1 MNLDFTDE
9 LNELS
14 DFSKLNVI
22 IIDDN
27 PLIHN
32 TLKRSFVELG
42 IHNIKCAQ
50 NSAYALRLCEEI
62 HFHIVICA
70 FNVTSDKDG
79 FHLLEELKFK
89 GFVSKCTI
97 LIFLSSETSETLVN
111 CIVELQPDDFWVKP
125 LKPLAVQERLKY
137 ILQVKKKLYNIYF
150 AIDTQEYSTAIYY
163 ADRHLKDPK
172 LKKYHLN
179 ILRMRGESLI
189 DLVEFEDA
197 EIFYR
202 SLLQKIKISWVYLG
216 FVKSLLKQHKIS
228 EIEDLL
234 ETLINQPDTR
244 FATYDLLAQYHIE
257 NEEYDLAYDEIKK
270 ATELAPRN
278 IERNKKSWDL
288 ARLTHDHEG
297 QFIATKNMAKYAKNS
312 IHDNP
317 ELQLNVIRAGVDY
330 AATVSGEKSLNIIKQ
345 TDTYMQNL
353 EHDYDDISIYKE
365 AIIVIKARV
374 HALKDEK
381 SMAHRL
387 IDNNISLKPSLSIED
402 NLDKVK
408 IFHELGQREESVIL
422 LNSIKNQ
429 VMGDCFASQVVNK
442 YVEQE
447 SEERTEIHF
456 TPKQLNIMAV
466 EFYKKNKM
474 RPALNSLCQALKLAP
489 YNQSIAISLLK
500 VLLTIKR
507 EGQLMAD
514 NFETADSVIEMIEK
528 QKLDESE
535 DNIFKV
541 LKDSWLDGIEDLR
554 PKPVEVVD
562 EAETNDSL

>member
-1 MNLDFTDE
+1 MDE

-14 DFSKLNVI
+14 DFSKLNVL

-32 TLKRSFVELG
+32 TLKRSFVVLG

-70 FNVTSDKDG
+70 FNVNSDKDG

-89 GFVSKCTI
+89 GFVSKRTV

-125 LKPLAVQERLKY
+125 LQPIAVQERLQY

-189 DLVEFEDA
+189 DLMEFEDA
-197 EIFYR
+197 EKFYR
-202 SLLQKIKISWVYLG
+202 SLLTKIKISWVYLG

-244 FATYDLLAQYHIE
+244 FATYDLMAQYHIE

-297 QFIATKNMAKYAKNS
+297 QFVATKNMAKYAKNS

-317 ELQLNVIRAGVDY
+317 ELQLNVIRAGIDY
-330 AATVSGEKSLNIIKQ
+330 ASTITDEKSTSILAL
-345 TDTYMQNL
+345 TDTFMHNL
-353 EHDYDDISIYKE
+353 EHDYEDISMYKE
-365 AIIVIKARV
+365 AIIVVKARV
-374 HALKDEK
+374 HALKNEK
-381 SMAHRL
+381 SLAQRL
-387 IDNNISLKPSLSIED
+387 IDNNINLKPSLSIED

-429 VMGDCFASQVVNK
+429 INGDCFASQVVNK

-447 SEERTEIHF
+447 SEEKIEIHF

-474 RPALNSLCQALKLAP
+474 RPALNSLNQALKLAP
-489 YNQSIAISLLK
+489 HNQSIAMSLLK

-507 EGQLMAD
+507 NGQLMAD
-514 NFETADSVIEMIEK
+514 NFETGDSVISMME
-528 QKLDESE
+528 KLDLEESE
-535 DNIFKV
+535 LNIFKV
-541 LKDSWLDGIEDLR
+541 LKESWKEGLDEIR
-554 PKPVEVVD
+554 PKPVLNKE
-562 EAETNDSL
+562 EETVCDNNKTVT

>member
-1 MNLDFTDE
+1 MNLDYTDE

-14 DFSKLNVI
+14 DFSKLHVL

-89 GFVSKCTI
+89 GFVSKCTV

-125 LKPLAVQERLKY
+125 LQPLAVQERLKY

-150 AIDTQEYSTAIYY
+150 AIDTHEYSTAIYY
-163 ADRHLKDPK
+163 ADRHLKDPN

-189 DLVEFEDA
+189 DLMEFEDA
-197 EIFYR
+197 EMFYR
-202 SLLQKIKISWVYLG
+202 SLLNKIKISWIYLG

-234 ETLINQPDTR
+234 ETLISQPDTR

-288 ARLTHDHEG
+288 ARLTHDYEG
-297 QFIATKNMAKYAKNS
+297 QFNATKNMAKYAKNS

-330 AATVSGEKSLNIIKQ
+330 ASTVTDEKTFSILNQ
-345 TDTYMQNL
+345 TDTFMYTL
-353 EHDYDDISIYKE
+353 EHDYDDITMYKE
-365 AIIVIKARV
+365 AIIVIKARL

-381 SMAHRL
+381 SMAQRL
-387 IDNNISLKPSLSIED
+387 IDNNISLKPSPSIEE

-456 TPKQLNIMAV
+456 TPKQLNTMAV

-474 RPALNSLCQALKLAP
+474 RPALNSLSQALKIAP
-489 YNQSIAISLLK
+489 HNHSIAISLLK
-500 VLLTIKR
+500 VLLTMKR
-507 EGQLMAD
+507 DGQLMAD
-514 NFETADSVIEMIEK
+514 NFEIADSVIIMMEK
-528 QKLDESE
+528 QKLEVNE
-535 DNIFKV
+535 EKMFKV
-541 LKDSWLDGIEDLR
+541 LKDKWQDGIDEIR
-554 PKPVEVVD
+554 PKPFEAVD
-562 EAETNDSL
+562 KVKINDGL

>member
-1 MNLDFTDE
+1 LNLDYTDE

-14 DFSKLNVI
+14 DFSKLHVL

-32 TLKRSFVELG
+32 TLKRSFVVLG

-50 NSAYALRLCEEI
+50 NSAYALRLCEEH

-70 FNVTSDKDG
+70 FNVSSDKDG

-89 GFVSKCTI
+89 GFVSKRTV

-125 LKPLAVQERLKY
+125 LQPTAVQERLTY
-137 ILQVKKKLYNIYF
+137 IMTVKKKLYNIYY

-163 ADRHLKDPK
+163 ADRHLKNPK

-189 DLVEFEDA
+189 DLMEFEDA
-197 EIFYR
+197 ERFYR
-202 SLLQKIKISWVYLG
+202 NLLTKIKISWVYLG
-216 FVKSLLKQHKIS
+216 FVKSLLKQGKIA

-234 ETLINQPDTR
+234 ETLMNQPDTR
-244 FATYDLLAQYHIE
+244 FATYDLMAQYHIE
-257 NEEYDLAYDEIKK
+257 KEKYDLAYDEIKK

-297 QFIATKNMAKYAKNS
+297 QFHATKNMAKYAKNS

-330 AATVSGEKSLNIIKQ
+330 AITLTDDTSKKILEQ
-345 TDTYMQNL
+345 TEIFMHSL
-353 EHDYDDISIYKE
+353 EHDYDDISQYKE
-365 AIIVIKARV
+365 AIIIIKARI
-374 HALKDEK
+374 HNLNNEK
-381 SMAHRL
+381 SLAKRL
-387 IDNNISLKPSLSIED
+387 IDCNISLKPSLSIED

-408 IFHELGQREESVIL
+408 VFHELGKREESVIL

-429 VMGDCFASQVVNK
+429 IMGDCFASQVVNK

-447 SEERTEIHF
+447 SEEKVEIHF

-474 RPALNSLCQALKLAP
+474 RPALNSLTQAHKLAP
-489 YNQSIAISLLK
+489 KSKDIAMSLLK

-507 EGQLMAD
+507 DCQLMED
-514 NFETADSVIEMIEK
+514 NFDTAENVISMLDSANLDANETGM
-528 QKLDESE
+528 
-535 DNIFKV
+535 FKV
-541 LKDSWLDGIEDLR
+541 LKESWLQDLDVLK
-554 PKPVEVVD
+554 PKQHD
-562 EAETNDSL
+562 EENSISDS